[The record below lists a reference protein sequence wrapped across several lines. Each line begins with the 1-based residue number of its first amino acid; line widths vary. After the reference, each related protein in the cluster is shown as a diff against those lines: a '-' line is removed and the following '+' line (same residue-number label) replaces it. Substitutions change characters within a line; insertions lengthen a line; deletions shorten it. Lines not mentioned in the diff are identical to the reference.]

1 MSAQKPFH
9 YKRFEI
15 KQKKKDINLQ
25 KVISKMQNK
34 KQEINA
40 EKKEPKLHLI

>member
-1 MSAQKPFH
+1 MSVQKPFH

-15 KQKKKDINLQ
+15 KQKKDITLQ

-40 EKKEPKLHLI
+40 ENKELKLHLI